1 MQTSGCVWEAFERL
15 TELEEDPPYKRWIH
29 FMDWGLS
36 YKEKMKKSQSIK
48 YMKLSPIV
56 SGRWEDNHGHF
67 HQSVHFLDLQSLNG
81 ELMA

>member
-1 MQTSGCVWEAFERL
+1 
-15 TELEEDPPYKRWIH
+15 
-29 FMDWGLS
+29 MDWGLS